1 MVTRLILTHCRGAHT
16 GAHSRR
22 GDLETLGYNLV
33 HWAAGSLPWL
43 ADLEADNR
51 EEKVQA
57 GKIAYMEN
65 VVGFLT
71 KCFGQDKPYPAVL
84 EEYTD
89 PDYDAIREMFEKC
102 ITGLGKS
109 LTGKLVWNK
118 PKPRKKKTKKVEAE
132 DENSRASL
140 EAVEDGEEDS
150 GTGDKVRRSRR
161 IQDADKEEEKEEDT
175 TETSLPY
182 WEAVLSKNPERIMRK
197 KKPIELSLK
206 EADFD
211 KRQKESLKNPTPE
224 MERIVTEI
232 ASGSSAFQRTNPGHP
247 SCPAR

>member
-1 MVTRLILTHCRGAHT
+1 M
-16 GAHSRR
+16 
-22 GDLETLGYNLV
+22 
-33 HWAAGSLPWL
+33 PWL
-43 ADLEADNR
+43 VDLDSDNR

-84 EEYTD
+84 EEYLAYVNDMDFYTD
-89 PDYDAIREMFEKC
+89 PDYEAIREMFEKC

-118 PKPRKKKTKKVEAE
+118 PKPRKKKTKKVEAAE
-132 DENSRASL
+132 TDENSRASL

-161 IQDADKEEEKEEDT
+161 IQVCDKLLLVHHT
-175 TETSLPY
+175 VI
-182 WEAVLSKNPERIMRK
+182 VL
-197 KKPIELSLK
+197 
-206 EADFD
+206 
-211 KRQKESLKNPTPE
+211 
-224 MERIVTEI
+224 
-232 ASGSSAFQRTNPGHP
+232 
-247 SCPAR
+247 